1 MRVTWRFVRAIVCY
15 GKVLVTTANHMKI
28 HLGHCYFMR
37 GSSQFTIHHLPS
49 ANIHYTYRSWVNIVI
64 FIFRFFIRN
73 LRHRCWVNIVG
84 VAGVVAAHISHNT
97 EDQNIYSYI
106 HIFEYLYNCKTWV
119 VAAHISH
126 NTEEENIYLYI
137 HIFESLYNCRTWVV
151 AAHISHNT
159 EDEYIFVEHI
169 SQWPWLW
176 WCSYDQNN
184 VAAIAKMIMISNV
197 SDSDWAKCMV
207 IKNMRVMMVM
217 RIFLPG
223 QTEPS
228 PGQGGWGKRCVCRR
242 HLQISSWTIIF
253 ICIICKIYIMHLWM
267 ASSPV
272 RYAIFQEN

>member
-97 EDQNIYSYI
+97 ED
-106 HIFEYLYNCKTWV
+106 
-119 VAAHISH
+119 
-126 NTEEENIYLYI
+126 
-137 HIFESLYNCRTWVV
+137 
-151 AAHISHNT
+151 
-159 EDEYIFVEHI
+159 EYIFVEHI

-242 HLQISSWTIIF
+242 HLQMCSWTIIF
-253 ICIICKIYIMHLWM
+253 ICIICKIYIMHLWI
-267 ASSPV
+267 PV
-272 RYAIFQEN
+272 GYAIVQEN